1 MSSELK
7 WYCRKVLA
15 SAGYGSCDVYWDA
28 DGAPERW
35 MGRIDDASLLLQRLG
50 FNPESRLSVGISW
63 RKARKRPSVH
73 TASLHRSCAKEHGAI
88 LADVRALAGRLK
100 QGRLNYR
107 SSTLDDG
114 VPFLVTFYQ
123 RKHLTVEVSKRE
135 CQQPGLRER
144 FDPVERFLLVDR
156 LVSREVEVF
165 DLLVKVSRGDTTIVL
180 RLYNIEDVPGGKR
193 WRAAALKCLNG
204 MDEHRRQSLR
214 DADLD

>member
-7 WYCRKVLA
+7 WYCKKVLA
-15 SAGYGSCDVYWDA
+15 SAGYGSCNVDWDA

-35 MGRIDDASLLLQRLG
+35 TGRIDDPSLLLQRLG
-50 FNPESRLSVGISW
+50 LNPESQLSIGIGW
-63 RKARKRPSVH
+63 RKARNSPSVF
-73 TASLHRSCAKEHGAI
+73 TESLHRSCAKEHGAI
-88 LADVRALAGRLK
+88 VSDVRALIGRLK

-114 VPFLVTFYQ
+114 APFLVTFY
-123 RKHLTVEVSKRE
+123 RTKHMSVDVIKQK

-144 FDPVERFLLVDR
+144 LDPVERFLLVDR

-165 DLLVKVSRGDTTIVL
+165 DLLVKVSRGDTTMA
-180 RLYNIEDVPGGKR
+180 NIEDVPGGKR
-193 WRAAALKCLNG
+193 WRAVALKCLNG
-204 MDEHRRQSLR
+204 MDEQRRQSLR